1 MILVPCNTS
10 QNGAPCPD
18 KIISLIGGANSI
30 LASLFKLGEAK
41 DLKTFYFYLFTF
53 AFSMLCVFSA
63 MPGCPS
69 RAAKPLPVRGL
80 SQPKLPYSHLG

>member
-18 KIISLIGGANSI
+18 KIISLMGGGRGANSI
-30 LASLFKLGEAK
+30 PASLFKLDDFQGFFVVILSETK

-63 MPGCPS
+63 MPGRPS
-69 RAAKPLPVRGL
+69 
-80 SQPKLPYSHLG
+80 